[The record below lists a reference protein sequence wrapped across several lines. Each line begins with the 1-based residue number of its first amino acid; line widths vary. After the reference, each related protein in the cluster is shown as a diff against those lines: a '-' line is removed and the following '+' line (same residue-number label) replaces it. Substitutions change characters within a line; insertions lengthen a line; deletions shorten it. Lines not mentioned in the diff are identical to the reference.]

1 MIKMTATKVKPNEV
15 IGDNLPILLWQVNR
29 IMKNAQYQVDTKNE
43 WVQWVTA
50 DVERTSLKSITQTQA
65 KKIIMAQEGSTPIN
79 QPKAENWGLFDKDNS
94 QHKRIQANLRAAN
107 IVVQNGKWGEVAD
120 MTGWFDR
127 FLRSDKS
134 PVKKALKEMTTLEVS
149 KIIRALDGVVIWK
162 NTI

>member
-1 MIKMTATKVKPNEV
+1 MKATKVKPNET
-15 IGDNLPILLWQVNR
+15 IGDNNPILLWQVNR
-29 IMKNAQYQVDTKNE
+29 IMKNAQYQVETKNE

-50 DVERTSLKSITQTQA
+50 DVKRTSLKSITQAQA

-79 QPKAENWGLFDKDNS
+79 QPKAENWGVFDKDNS

-120 MTGWFDR
+120 MLGWFDR

-134 PVKKALKEMTTLEVS
+134 PVKKPLKDMTTLELS

-162 NTI
+162 NSI

>member
-1 MIKMTATKVKPNEV
+1 MTATKVKPNEV

>member
-1 MIKMTATKVKPNEV
+1 MTANKVKPNEV

-29 IMKNAQYQVDTKNE
+29 IMKNAQYEVETKNE

-50 DVERTSLKSITQTQA
+50 DVKRTSLKSITQAQA

-79 QPKAENWGLFDKDNS
+79 QPKAENWGVFDKDNS

-120 MTGWFDR
+120 MLGWFDR

-134 PVKKALKEMTTLEVS
+134 PVKKALNEMTTLEVS

-162 NTI
+162 NSI

>member
-1 MIKMTATKVKPNEV
+1 MTATKVKPNEV
-15 IGDNLPILLWQVNR
+15 IGDDLPILLWQVNR
-29 IMKNAQYQVDTKNE
+29 IMKNAQFQEETKNE

-50 DVERTSLKSITQTQA
+50 DVKRKSLKSITQAQA

-79 QPKAENWGLFDKDNS
+79 QPKAENWGVFDKDNS

-120 MTGWFDR
+120 MLGWFDR

-134 PVKKALKEMTTLEVS
+134 PVKKPLNEMTTIEVS

-162 NTI
+162 NSI

>member
-1 MIKMTATKVKPNEV
+1 MTANKVKPNEV
-15 IGDNLPILLWQVNR
+15 IGDDLPILLWQVNR
-29 IMKNAQYQVDTKNE
+29 IMKNAQYEVETKNE

-50 DVERTSLKSITQTQA
+50 DVKRTSLKSITQAQA

-79 QPKAENWGLFDKDNS
+79 QPKAENWGVFDKDNS

-120 MTGWFDR
+120 MLGWFDR

-134 PVKKALKEMTTLEVS
+134 PVKKPLKEMTTLEVS

-162 NTI
+162 NSI